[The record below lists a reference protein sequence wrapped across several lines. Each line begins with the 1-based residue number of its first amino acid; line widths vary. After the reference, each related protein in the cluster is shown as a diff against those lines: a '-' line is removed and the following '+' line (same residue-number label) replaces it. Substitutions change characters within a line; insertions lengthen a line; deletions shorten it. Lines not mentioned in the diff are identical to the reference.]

1 MNESKVFLIKNEH
14 ILNLLDKNQELAD
27 QLKVDVNQDDFQSFC
42 R

>member
-1 MNESKVFLIKNEH
+1 MDESKVFLIKNEH